1 VNYSTYQFNL
11 SYYIY
16 YSLFLHCPKASRT
29 LKRWEMRCP
38 YRGLWCWLYV
48 KRLELVIMLP
58 SPNVH
63 ITRWIKSESDQKK
76 KAAQCHFIFYHLT
89 NTNTHEHT
97 QYFYFSVHH
106 KKKLLRESFQFI
118 FLVAQPA
125 SPASYLESV
134 ISCLYIIYIV
144 GYMINYLCIRLF
156 DPLICDEEFFTFT
169 MTYRNFQSTSR
180 DEK

>member
-16 YSLFLHCPKASRT
+16 NSLFLHCPKASRT

-106 KKKLLRESFQFI
+106 KKKI
-118 FLVAQPA
+118 VARIV
-125 SPASYLESV
+125 SIHL
-134 ISCLYIIYIV
+134 SC
-144 GYMINYLCIRLF
+144 G
-156 DPLICDEEFFTFT
+156 
-169 MTYRNFQSTSR
+169 STSKPSQLSR
-180 DEK
+180 ERHIMFVYNIYCWLYDKLFMYPLVWSSYMWWRILHIYHDI

>member
-1 VNYSTYQFNL
+1 VRNEMPIQGIMMLTICEEIRISYHAAISKCSYNTMNQEWEWPEEKSCSMSFYLLSFN
-11 SYYIY
+11 
-16 YSLFLHCPKASRT
+16 K
-29 LKRWEMRCP
+29 
-38 YRGLWCWLYV
+38 
-48 KRLELVIMLP
+48 
-58 SPNVH
+58 
-63 ITRWIKSESDQKK
+63 
-76 KAAQCHFIFYHLT
+76 
-89 NTNTHEHT
+89 HEHT
-97 QYFYFSVHH
+97 RTHTIFLFFCAPQ
-106 KKKLLRESFQFI
+106 KKLLRESFQFI